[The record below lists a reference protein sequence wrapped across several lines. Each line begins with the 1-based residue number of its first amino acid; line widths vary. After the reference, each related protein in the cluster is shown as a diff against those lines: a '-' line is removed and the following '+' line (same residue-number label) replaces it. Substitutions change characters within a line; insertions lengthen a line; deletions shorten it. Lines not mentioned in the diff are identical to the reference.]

1 MKKKPLTREQLEHFG
16 SLITIKG
23 TDTCLGDLWHAEGH
37 GTFDPNYGKV
47 PVTNEES
54 EAHNQALSKAR
65 LDGMDQ
71 NCEIGQGSFAYRHG
85 GVPPTGGSQV
95 NDFIGAVISDNVTVH
110 GNTLTFR
117 RKGKTY
123 RGRLSTK
130 CDAFNFKRVA

>member
-1 MKKKPLTREQLEHFG
+1 MKTKPLTREQLEHFG

-37 GTFDPNYGKV
+37 GTFDPNHGKV
-47 PVTNEES
+47 PVTKDES
-54 EAHNQALSKAR
+54 KSHNQALSKAR

-85 GVPPTGGSQV
+85 NQV
-95 NDFIGAVISDNVTVH
+95 NDFIGAVISNDVTVH

-117 RKGKTY
+117 RKGKMY

-130 CDAFNFKRVA
+130 YDAFNFKRVA